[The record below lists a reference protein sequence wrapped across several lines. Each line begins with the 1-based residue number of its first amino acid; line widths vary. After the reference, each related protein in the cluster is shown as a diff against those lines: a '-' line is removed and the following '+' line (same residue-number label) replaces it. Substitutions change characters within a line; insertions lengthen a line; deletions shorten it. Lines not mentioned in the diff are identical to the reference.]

1 MSQTQP
7 LISIIVPIYNVEQ
20 FLEQCL
26 QSIADQTLENI
37 EVICVD
43 DGSTDNSPSIVDKFA
58 TKDDRFIAVHKE
70 NGGYGIGIN
79 TGLDKAR
86 GTYIGIVE
94 SDDYVDSSMF
104 QKLYDAA
111 QRHSFPDIIKSSYW
125 RVCNADTPDEEL
137 IPAFYYHH
145 VKHVDRVFTLD
156 QEAEFLFHHPSIWTA
171 IYKRDFLKSH
181 GIRMKEVPGA
191 GWVDNPFLIE
201 TLAQAKSIVY
211 IDEPLYFYREFNVGS
226 SSNVKD
232 PSVIYERWLD
242 MDDIVRRLNITSP
255 KILEGHY
262 NRGCAYLEM
271 LNDGFDTNEP
281 ELSRN
286 IQKMIDRI
294 DYNSVTLSKAIAPRY
309 KAALKSHVSLPTRI
323 RHRIGRMMK
332 SQ

>member
-1 MSQTQP
+1 MDKTQP
-7 LISIIVPIYNVEQ
+7 LISIIVPIYNVER

-58 TKDDRFIAVHKE
+58 AKDDRFIAVHKE

-79 TGLDKAR
+79 TGLGKAR

-94 SDDYVDSSMF
+94 SDDYVDPSMF

-111 QRHSFPDIIKSSYW
+111 QRHSFPDIVKSAYW

-171 IYKRDFLKSH
+171 IYKRDFLESH

-201 TLAQAKSIVY
+201 TLAQAGSIVY

-271 LNDGFDTNEP
+271 LNDGFDTND
-281 ELSRN
+281 LAIRQA
-286 IQKMIDRI
+286 IGQMTDRL
-294 DYNSVTLSKAIAPRY
+294 DFKAIALSKKIPSNY
-309 KAALKSHVSLPTRI
+309 KQAYAKHLSPIKRFMMRAI
-323 RHRIGRMMK
+323 R
-332 SQ
+332 